1 MKSNLDSF
9 VTLYLFRKHFNV
21 KSEIISLIFNVIFTP
36 RKPFRA
42 NVTLNVECIT
52 EGIWKFPIT
61 LIATEPEVEDVI
73 NIHGIGLFKTSETEF
88 RLTSQTRYYE
98 PFVAHFLP
106 GSDQEF
112 FVKPQSGELPPFY
125 TKGIVI
131 IVGFKPRMYSKK
143 YQATLV
149 IQEL

>member
-1 MKSNLDSF
+1 MKQNLCYSP
-9 VTLYLFRKHFNV
+9 HFLTNLMTMTA
-21 KSEIISLIFNVIFTP
+21 LI
-36 RKPFRA
+36 
-42 NVTLNVECIT
+42 
-52 EGIWKFPIT
+52 
-61 LIATEPEVEDVI
+61 DY
-73 NIHGIGLFKTSETEF
+73 IHDFFS
-88 RLTSQTRYYE
+88 RYYE

-149 IQEL
+149 IQVSFRTHSF

>member
-1 MKSNLDSF
+1 M
-9 VTLYLFRKHFNV
+9 
-21 KSEIISLIFNVIFTP
+21 IFTP

-88 RLTSQTRYYE
+88 RLTSQKRYYE
-98 PFVAHFLP
+98 RFVAHFLT
-106 GSDQEF
+106 GSDQ
-112 FVKPQSGELPPFY
+112 
-125 TKGIVI
+125 
-131 IVGFKPRMYSKK
+131 
-143 YQATLV
+143 
-149 IQEL
+149 